1 MISSLLLE
9 AALRSMLLAFAVW
22 IGLRLF
28 AVRNVL
34 AQKAAWGLVLASA
47 LLMPVVL
54 PMAAR
59 VPSAL
64 VIPSK
69 AFESLNAILRAR
81 PAASPASSATAST
94 QPAAKPLHIV
104 PPIAKPHAA
113 HRASIDTEAAP
124 QFTLAENSAGSADRY
139 PAPAISQ
146 SPSIS
151 AQREPSPPSRSFTLV
166 QLALFAYLAVAAVL
180 LLRLL
185 YGLAVA
191 IDVWQSAKPVLLD
204 PSALTRG
211 LRLRTSDAIPSP
223 VTIGSAVVLPA
234 DYRDWDS
241 EKLRI
246 VLAHERSHI
255 RQGDFYLQLLAGVYA
270 AIVWF
275 SPLGWWL
282 KRKLSDLAEAI
293 SDRAG
298 LEEAADRTTYAQ
310 VLLQFAAAPR
320 PTTIGVA
327 MASTG
332 SLSRRIERLL
342 NDVSFRQSFSGTRR
356 ALAIVLVIP
365 IALFAA
371 TTLVRVEAAGQ
382 APTTPPPAD
391 APSMPSAP
399 STPSIAPA
407 PSVPAALDDET
418 APAAPDSGVL
428 STEQVPAPPAPLS
441 GPSAPA
447 VAPKAPEE
455 PSPLTTLV
463 APPSALVIL
472 PKAPGRS
479 PLLLVAPRAPFAPG
493 TSMAIIAPRAGSGG
507 EGYGYGLGQSATD
520 EHGNTNINA
529 NGKHSG
535 YHYSYSNN
543 GESYAILHGNDKEHV
558 SFSGDWIEGR
568 REELEK
574 ARKAAGGKD
583 ILWFT
588 RNGKS
593 YFVDDPATISQ
604 IDAMY
609 KPMEELG
616 RQQEELGKKQEALGR
631 QQEELGRQ
639 QEAVSV
645 PTPDVSKQIAEI
657 DEAMAK
663 LKANQGKNVNQDQ
676 LAEIESKLGEL
687 QGRLGEI
694 QGKIGARQGE
704 FGAKMGELGS
714 KQGELGAQ
722 QGRLGAEQGRL
733 ALEADRKVKSIID
746 QDLKDGK
753 AHPVE

>member
-9 AALRSMLLAFAVW
+9 AALRSMLLALAVW

-64 VIPSK
+64 VIP
-69 AFESLNAILRAR
+69 AGALESLNAILPSR
-81 PAASPASSATAST
+81 PAASPVSTATAPT
-94 QPAAKPLHIV
+94 QLVSQPSYIAPS
-104 PPIAKPHAA
+104 IAKPHAA
-113 HRASIDTEAAP
+113 HKASIDPEATP
-124 QFTLAENSAGSADRY
+124 QFALEENSAGSLDRY

-151 AQREPSPPSRSFTLV
+151 AQRQPSPPARSFTSF

-191 IDVWQSAKPVLLD
+191 IDVWLSAKPVLLD

-211 LRLRTSDAIPSP
+211 LRIRTSDAISSP
-223 VTIGSAVVLPA
+223 VTIGSAIVLPA

-270 AIVWF
+270 ALVWF

-298 LEEAADRTTYAQ
+298 LEEAADCTTYAQ

-327 MASTG
+327 MARTG

-342 NDVSFRQSFSGTRR
+342 NDVSFKQSFSGTRR

-365 IALFAA
+365 VALFAA
-371 TTLVRVEAAGQ
+371 TALVRVEAAGQ
-382 APTTPPPAD
+382 QTPAAPPPPTAAPTAG
-391 APSMPSAP
+391 
-399 STPSIAPA
+399 
-407 PSVPAALDDET
+407 VPAAPAQPAQAPTEGISDPSQLL
-418 APAAPDSGVL
+418 APAAPD
-428 STEQVPAPPAPLS
+428 
-441 GPSAPA
+441 
-447 VAPKAPEE
+447 E
-455 PSPLTTLV
+455 PSPLASPSPETITQPQDV
-463 APPSALVIL
+463 HVPPINVH
-472 PKAPGRS
+472 
-479 PLLLVAPRAPFAPG
+479 VPG
-493 TSMAIIAPRAGSGG
+493 TYVHVPAINLHVPANDIHVPAVNVHIPANDIHVPPINVHMAEMNLHARDLA
-507 EGYGYGLGQSATD
+507 LALAQNGQIS
-520 EHGNTNINA
+520 A
-529 NGKHSG
+529 NGSG

-543 GESYAILHGNDKEHV
+543 GESYAILRGNDKEHI
-558 SFSGDWIEGR
+558 SFSGDWMEGR

-593 YFVDDPATISQ
+593 YFVDDPATLAQ

-616 RQQEELGKKQEALGR
+616 RQQEELGKKQEVLGK
-631 QQEELGRQ
+631 QQEDLGRQ

-645 PTPDVSKQIAEI
+645 PTPDMSKQIAEI

-663 LKANQGKNVNQDQ
+663 LKANQGKNMNQEQ
-676 LAEIESKLGEL
+676 FAEIQEKIGEL
-687 QGRLGEI
+687 QGKLGEI
-694 QGKIGARQGE
+694 QGQMGSRQGE
-704 FGAKMGELGS
+704 FGAKMGELGE

-722 QGRLGAEQGRL
+722 QGRLGSEQGKI
-733 ALEADRKVKSIID
+733 AQQIDRKVKSIID
-746 QDLKDGK
+746 QSMKDGK